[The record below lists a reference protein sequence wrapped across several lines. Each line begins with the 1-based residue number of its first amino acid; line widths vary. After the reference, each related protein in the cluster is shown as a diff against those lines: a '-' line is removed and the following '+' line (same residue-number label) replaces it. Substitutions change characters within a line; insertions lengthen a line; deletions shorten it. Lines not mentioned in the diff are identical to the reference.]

1 MKLVRAL
8 TIASL
13 IALPILAWNS
23 PVFADESDIAA
34 RLSVSGEGVATAVPD
49 MATITLGVRA
59 QSKTAADALNQTSAV
74 GVDILAK
81 LEEFEIEARDVQT
94 SDLSLNPIY
103 TRDNT
108 GNEAPVI
115 VGFEASNRVTVRVR
129 DLDKLGAVLGAV
141 TSEGANQMYGLN
153 FDFEDTSAL
162 LDDARRKAVADARA
176 KAELYAEAAGVKL
189 GRLVSLNE
197 QSGTRLVRFPAAEM
211 RMLADAESVPTAAG
225 ESMLTASVSMV
236 FEIVQ

>member
-23 PVFADESDIAA
+23 PVFAQDSDLMA

-59 QSKTAADALNQTSAV
+59 QSKTAAEALDQTSAV
-74 GVDILAK
+74 GADILAK

-103 TRDNT
+103 TRNNP
-108 GNEAPVI
+108 GNDPPEI

-153 FDFEDTSAL
+153 FGFEDTSAL
-162 LDDARRKAVADARA
+162 LGDARRQAVADARA
-176 KAELYAEAAGVKL
+176 KAEL
-189 GRLVSLNE
+189 
-197 QSGTRLVRFPAAEM
+197 
-211 RMLADAESVPTAAG
+211 
-225 ESMLTASVSMV
+225 
-236 FEIVQ
+236 